1 MSLEELQPRTIK
13 AVYNDTYGGFSISE
27 EAVAWLNAQ
36 GHKKVT
42 KYSYRSASQRSA
54 PELVQ
59 VVETLGSERASGKH
73 ARLAIETFENTS
85 LNAMKLHEYDG
96 LESIDFAKNKWLCQA
111 LSYLTPDNANEWK
124 QIALTVGKFNFDS
137 LNPDTCQV
145 WKTAVCEALNI
156 TLKSPSP
163 VVVVDENPIV
173 LDTSLEHQNDEQN
186 HNYDKVPE
194 TSTEII
200 VPQSELRE

>member
-85 LNAMKLHEYDG
+85 LNAMKLHEYDPILLQIMQMNG
-96 LESIDFAKNKWLCQA
+96 NKSHSPLES
-111 LSYLTPDNANEWK
+111 LTL
-124 QIALTVGKFNFDS
+124 I
-137 LNPDTCQV
+137 
-145 WKTAVCEALNI
+145 
-156 TLKSPSP
+156 
-163 VVVVDENPIV
+163 
-173 LDTSLEHQNDEQN
+173 H
-186 HNYDKVPE
+186 
-194 TSTEII
+194 
-200 VPQSELRE
+200 